1 MEHTY
6 WTLDTQTGQFASASR
21 DGTIRLWNTDNSQC
35 EKSIVAHEKG
45 VRVWDIFKGHC
56 LQTFKGHS
64 ATVHG
69 VVFDSTRLA
78 AGAENG
84 EVRVWN
90 RASGTLLASLNNGNG
105 IPAQIRMRHGT
116 LISTGKNGV
125 LTFWNKSWLGEDH
138 TVLAHDSI
146 IVALYMTDTD
156 LFTGGMDGVVKKW
169 DLQSGNLAQEIFTR
183 YRNLHVIVVDQ
194 QVVIAVSTDDAHTA
208 LEIWSLASTA
218 PDKSRAT

>member
-1 MEHTY
+1 MT
-6 WTLDTQTGQFASASR
+6 
-21 DGTIRLWNTDNSQC
+21 
-35 EKSIVAHEKG
+35 V
-45 VRVWDIFKGHC
+45 
-56 LQTFKGHS
+56 S

-69 VVFDSTRLA
+69 VVFDSTRIA
-78 AGAENG
+78 AGAEDG
-84 EVRVWN
+84 EVRVWD
-90 RASGTLLASLNNGNG
+90 RASGTLLASFSIGNG
-105 IPAQIRMRHGT
+105 IPAQIRARNGT
-116 LISTGKNGV
+116 LISTGKNGA

-169 DLQSGNLAQEIFTR
+169 DLQSGNLAQEISTR

-208 LEIWSLASTA
+208 LEIWSLVSTL
-218 PDKSRAT
+218 PEHSQPT